1 VKNAKTATAAEAG
14 PPAPSELRKMLGA
27 SRAAYDVVTSMYDGS
42 KCEWKRYSK
51 NAPWAIKISQG
62 ERTLFYVKPA
72 RGSFEVTVVLG
83 QRATAAALAGRVS
96 KSVHASIRAA
106 RVYAEGRPVRLVV
119 RSEVDLV
126 LVKQLVAVKLEPDA
140 KR

>member
-1 VKNAKTATAAEAG
+1 MKALGWRGRAHDEL
-14 PPAPSELRKMLGA
+14 PRPAPHLVSFQIGA
-27 SRAAYDVVTSMYDGS
+27 FRVDDLEKGG
-42 KCEWKRYSK
+42 
-51 NAPWAIKISQG
+51 AP
-62 ERTLFYVKPA
+62 
-72 RGSFEVTVVLG
+72 
-83 QRATAAALAGRVS
+83 
-96 KSVHASIRAA
+96 ASIRAA